1 MAAVVVPEAG
11 AFFAI
16 HAGRLP
22 ASFAGSDCS
31 PMLPASTSRP
41 RIVVLDGHT
50 LNPGDLDW
58 RAVGALGELTV
69 HMRSEDTEII
79 ARAAGAEILL
89 TNKTQITAGTITAL
103 PVLRFIGVLATGF
116 NVVDTA
122 AAGARGIPVCNVP
135 GYGTA
140 SVAQHVF
147 ALLLELTQRTGHH
160 AQTVSDGRWSACPD
174 FCYWD
179 FPLVELAG
187 RTLGIVGCGSIGEA
201 VARIGIAFGMKVIAS
216 ARRPRSI
223 DGVEFVSTEEIFRR
237 ADVVSLHCPLTD
249 ETRGAVNSARIA
261 MMKPSAFLINTGRG
275 PLVAEQ
281 DLADA
286 LNAGRIAGA
295 ALDVLSTEPPP
306 VGNPLFTA
314 KNCIITPHIAWAT
327 HASRARLMDIVAGN
341 IRAFLAGTPQNV
353 VNGAG

>member
-1 MAAVVVPEAG
+1 M
-11 AFFAI
+11 
-16 HAGRLP
+16 
-22 ASFAGSDCS
+22 S
-31 PMLPASTSRP
+31 STSSP

-58 RAVGALGELTV
+58 RAVESLGELTV
-69 HMRSEDTEII
+69 YQRTTAADI
-79 ARAAGAEILL
+79 AGRAAGAEILL
-89 TNKTQITAGTITAL
+89 TNKTPVSAEVIAAL
-103 PVLRFIGVLATGF
+103 PTLRFIGVLATGF

-122 AAGARGIPVCNVP
+122 AAKARGIPVCNVP

-160 AQTVSDGRWSACPD
+160 AQTVREERWSACPD

-179 FPLVELAG
+179 FPLVELSG

-201 VARIGIAFGMKVIAS
+201 VARIGIAFGMKVLAS
-216 ARRPRSI
+216 ARRPRGVA
-223 DGVEFVSTEEIFRR
+223 GVEFVSTEEIFRR
-237 ADVVSLHCPLTD
+237 ADVVTLHCPLTE
-249 ETRGAVNSARIA
+249 ETRGIVNAARIA
-261 MMKPSAFLINTGRG
+261 TMKPSAFLINTGRG
-275 PLVAEQ
+275 PLVVEQ

-306 VGNPLFTA
+306 AGNPLFSA
-314 KNCIITPHIAWAT
+314 KDCIITPHIAWAT
-327 HASRARLMDIVAGN
+327 HASRARLMDVVSEN
-341 IRAFLAGTPQNV
+341 ISAFLAGTPKNV
-353 VNGAG
+353 VNGAV

>member
-1 MAAVVVPEAG
+1 MEWCAAD
-11 AFFAI
+11 FALQ
-16 HAGRLP
+16 RCVLM
-22 ASFAGSDCS
+22 S
-31 PMLPASTSRP
+31 STPRP

-58 RAVGALGELTV
+58 LAVGALGELTV
-69 HMRSEDTEII
+69 HPRTAASDIT

-89 TNKTQITAGTITAL
+89 TNKTPVSAETIAAL
-103 PVLRFIGVLATGF
+103 PALRFIGVLATGF

-122 AAGARGIPVCNVP
+122 AAKARGIPVCNVP

-160 AQTVSDGRWSACPD
+160 ARTVREGRWSACPD

-179 FPLVELAG
+179 FPLVELSG
-187 RTLGIVGCGSIGEA
+187 RTLGIVGYGSIGEA
-201 VARIGIAFGMKVIAS
+201 VARIGAAFGMKVIAS
-216 ARRPRSI
+216 ARRSRDV

-237 ADVVSLHCPLTD
+237 ADVVTLHCPLT
-249 ETRGAVNSARIA
+249 EQTCGIVNAARIA
-261 MMKPSAFLINTGRG
+261 TMKPSAFLINTGRG
-275 PLVAEQ
+275 PLVVEQ

-295 ALDVLSTEPPP
+295 AFDVLSTEPPP
-306 VGNPLFTA
+306 AGNPLFAA

-327 HASRARLMDIVAGN
+327 HASRARLMDVVAEN
-341 IRAFLAGTPQNV
+341 IRAFLAGTPRNV
-353 VNGAG
+353 VNGAV